1 MTRGLSTL
9 IVAAFAA
16 GALVTGCGS
25 STSSKST
32 STPAAASA
40 GTSSTG
46 AGTSS
51 TGAGTSS
58 SGAAP
63 TPSATGAAASS
74 PAIQAAVAACKQSI
88 QAQPTLSASVKTK
101 LGDICQ
107 KAASGDAT
115 AVKQATQQVCSE
127 IVKASNI
134 PAGAA
139 LDQAVAAC
147 KAR

>member
-51 TGAGTSS
+51 

-63 TPSATGAAASS
+63 TTPATGAAASS
-74 PAIQAAVAACKQSI
+74 PGIQAAVAACKQSI

-107 KAASGDAT
+107 KAANGDAT

-134 PAGAA
+134 PAGPA

-147 KAR
+147 KAK

>member
-9 IVAAFAA
+9 LVAAIAG

-25 STSSKST
+25 SSTSSNTT
-32 STPAAASA
+32 SSAAATSAGTSSAAA

-46 AGTSS
+46 AASS
-51 TGAGTSS
+51 TP
-58 SGAAP
+58 AA
-63 TPSATGAAASS
+63 GAAASS

-101 LGDICQ
+101 LSDICQ
-107 KAASGDAT
+107 KAANGDAT
-115 AVKQATQQVCSE
+115 GVKQATQQVCSE

-134 PAGAA
+134 PAGPA

-147 KAR
+147 KAK